1 MRLVRITA
9 SAVALSALLCAAPLE
24 AGESPRPNIVLVMA
38 DDMGYSDIGWYGG
51 EIRTPSLDGLAAGGL
66 SFSQFYNTARCCPT
80 RASLMTGLYPHQAG
94 VGHMMDETGLD
105 GYTGDLNDRCVTI
118 AEVLRTA
125 GYGTYLS
132 GKWHVTRHRSPDGP
146 RHNWPRQRGFDRS
159 YGMLTGAG
167 SFYDPPTLT
176 LDNRSLPSPEG
187 DYYFTDAVT
196 DHAVEFV
203 QEHRRARPGDPF
215 FLYVAYTAPHWPLHA
230 LAEDVAR
237 YRGRYDQ
244 GWDALREERYR
255 RMVDKGLVRPE
266 WRLTDRD
273 PGVAAWDSV
282 DHKEWQARRMEV
294 YAAQIDR
301 MDQGIGR
308 LVEMLET
315 NGLLDR
321 TLLLFL
327 ADNGACAEELSANAE
342 WVRNITPERTR
353 AGQPVHPGNDP
364 AVMPGPETTYQS
376 YGLPWANVSNTPFR
390 QYKHW
395 VHEGGIST
403 PLIAHWPQGVRARG
417 EWTSQVG
424 HLVDI
429 MATCVDVAGAR
440 YPGSFRGNAITPM
453 EGTSLVP
460 ILAGGTPSSRA
471 IYFEHEGNRAVRLGR
486 WKLVSRADED
496 PFAWWQRADP
506 GPGNWELFDL
516 EADRTE
522 TSNLASERPD
532 LVHSLAELWHQWALR
547 THALP
552 YPEKSWR

>member
-1 MRLVRITA
+1 MRLVRIIA
-9 SAVALSALLCAAPLE
+9 PAAVLATLLCAHPLRAAE
-24 AGESPRPNIVLVMA
+24 APRPNIVLVMA
-38 DDMGYSDIGWYGG
+38 DDMGYSDVGWYGG
-51 EIRTPSLDGLAAGGL
+51 EIRTPSIDGLAAGGL
-66 SFSQFYNTARCCPT
+66 SFSHFYNTARCCPT

-94 VGHMMDETGLD
+94 IGHMMDETGLE
-105 GYTGDLNDRCVTI
+105 GYAGDLNDRCVTI

-132 GKWHVTRHRSPDGP
+132 GKWHVTRHKNPDSP

-159 YGMLTGAG
+159 YGMITGAG

-176 LDNRSLPSPEG
+176 LDNRPLPSPAG

-203 QEHRRARPGDPF
+203 QQHRRARPDDPF
-215 FLYVAYTAPHWPLHA
+215 FLYVAYTSPHWPLHA

-266 WRLTDRD
+266 WGLTIRD
-273 PGVAAWDSV
+273 EGVEAWDAV
-282 DHKEWQARRMEV
+282 DHKEWQTRRMEV

-308 LVEMLET
+308 LIRMLEKD
-315 NGLLDR
+315 GLLDR
-321 TLLLFL
+321 TLILFL
-327 ADNGACAEELSANAE
+327 ADNGACAEELTADAE
-342 WVRNITPERTR
+342 WVRNITPKLTR
-353 AGQPVHPGNDP
+353 DGRPVHPGNDP

-390 QYKHW
+390 EYKHW

-403 PLIAHWPQGVRARG
+403 PLIAHWPRGIRARG

-440 YPGSFRGNAITPM
+440 YPRAFRGNRITPM
-453 EGTSLVP
+453 EGTSLAPV
-460 ILAGGTPSSRA
+460 LAGGSPSSRA
-471 IYFEHEGNRAVRLGR
+471 VYFEHEGNRAVRLGR
-486 WKLVSRADED
+486 WKLVSRADDD
-496 PFAWWQRADP
+496 PFAWWKRDDP

-522 TSNLASERPD
+522 TDNLASERPD
-532 LVHSLAELWHQWALR
+532 LVQSLAELWHQWALR
-547 THALP
+547 TDALP
-552 YPEKSWR
+552 YPEKTWN